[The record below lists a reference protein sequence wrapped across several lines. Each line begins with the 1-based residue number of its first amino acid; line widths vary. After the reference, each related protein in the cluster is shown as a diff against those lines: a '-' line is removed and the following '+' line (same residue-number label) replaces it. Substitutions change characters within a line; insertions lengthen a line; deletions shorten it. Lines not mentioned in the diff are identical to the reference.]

1 MDSGRIQAGREGAW
15 PLVGPP
21 SSQVSPVCSACEVLP
36 GVSPLLHTFQSSA
49 GPHPLPLTWL
59 PAVTA
64 PSPPLPF
71 LPLIPFI
78 LLSTPQ
84 PEGDHIPLLLRTPRG
99 LPFHQSPTR
108 PHRIWRPS
116 PQTSVSSPQPL
127 ALYTAATLA
136 SSLLL
141 TSTKQAPAPGPLHL
155 PYPLRGHPFQTV
167 TQLSLCL
174 LRS

>member
-127 ALYTAATLA
+127 ALHCSHTG
-136 SSLLL
+136 LL
-141 TSTKQAPAPGPLHL
+141 TAPHKHQASTCPRAFALAVPSPGTPLSDSDTA
-155 PYPLRGHPFQTV
+155 QS
-167 TQLSLCL
+167 LSP
-174 LRS
+174 